1 MSTTLQLVGAALI
14 TTGAFFISM
23 AVGFIVAGALVTL
36 IGLSL
41 GR

>member
-1 MSTTLQLVGAALI
+1 MSTTLQLIGAAMVI
-14 TTGAFFISM
+14 IGAFFISA
-23 AVGFIVAGALVTL
+23 AVGFIVGGALVTL